1 MSFAEE
7 IGKRAEAFIAAE
19 IAPHQAKWEAES
31 GISKEIWLKAGELG
45 LISPD
50 VPKAHGGAG
59 GDFRAFSAILEARAR
74 QDDRSWGVSNQAIV
88 INYILHHGTDV
99 QREKY
104 LARLLSGRLIGAI
117 AMTEP
122 SAGSDLKA
130 IQARVRRVDGGYVLS
145 GRKSF
150 ISNVRDAGLIIVAAK
165 TDGNAGVRGI
175 SLMLVDVP
183 AKGFEIVR
191 HLPKVGQ
198 RGLDTSEIDFADVA
212 LGEDALL
219 GGVEGFG
226 FAQLMEELPYER
238 MIVAVTAIATMER
251 ALAIASDYAKT
262 RSAFGKKLIELQH
275 IRFKLAEM
283 KAQCTVGRAFVE
295 TCIERLIKGE
305 LDAATASTAKLWLT
319 EAEFGIVD
327 ECVQIF
333 GGNGYISDYP
343 IAQIFI
349 DARVDRIY
357 GGTSEIMKEIIAR
370 TV

>member
-1 MSFAEE
+1 MTFADE
-7 IGKRAEAFIAAE
+7 IGRVAEAFIARE
-19 IAPHQAKWEAES
+19 IAPHQARWAAES
-31 GISKEIWLKAGELG
+31 GIAPEIWRKAGELG
-45 LISPD
+45 IISPD
-50 VPKAHGGAG
+50 APKAHGGAG
-59 GDFRAFSAILEARAR
+59 GDFRAFAAVLEARAR

-88 INYILHHGTDV
+88 VNYILHHGTDA
-99 QREKY
+99 QRQKY
-104 LARLLSGRLIGAI
+104 LPDLLAGRLIGAI

-122 SAGSDLKA
+122 HAGSDLKA
-130 IQARVRRVDGGYVLS
+130 ISARARRTDSGYVLN

-150 ISNVRDAGLIIVAAK
+150 ISNVRDAGLIIVAVK
-165 TDGNAGVRGI
+165 TDDNAGVRGI

-183 AKGFEIVR
+183 ARGFEIVR

-198 RGLDTSEIDFADVA
+198 RGLDTSEIDFADVV
-212 LGEDALL
+212 LGAEALL
-219 GGVEGFG
+219 GGVEGRG
-226 FAQLMEELPYER
+226 FAQLMDELPYER

-251 ALAIASDYAKT
+251 ALAVASDYAKT
-262 RSAFGKKLIELQH
+262 RSAFGRKLIELQH

-283 KAQCTVGRAFVE
+283 KAQCLVGRTFVE
-295 TCIERLIKGE
+295 SCIDRLISGE

-327 ECVQIF
+327 ECVQIL
-333 GGNGYISDYP
+333 GGNGYLADYP
-343 IAQIFI
+343 AAQIFI

>member
-1 MSFAEE
+1 MTFAGE
-7 IGKRAEAFIAAE
+7 IGQVAEAFITRE
-19 IAPHQAKWEAES
+19 IAPFQEKWAQRS
-31 GISKEIWLKAGELG
+31 GIDPEIWLKAGELG

-50 VPKAHGGAG
+50 VPKEHGGAG
-59 GDFRAFSAILEARAR
+59 GDFRAFAAILEARAR
-74 QDDRSWGVSNQAIV
+74 QDDRSWGISNQAIV
-88 INYILHHGTDV
+88 INYILHHGTDG
-99 QREKY
+99 QRAKY
-104 LARLLSGRLIGAI
+104 LPSLLAGRLIGAI

-122 SAGSDLKA
+122 HTGSDLKA
-130 IQARVRRVDGGYVLS
+130 ITARARRADDGYVIS

-150 ISNVRDAGLIIVAAK
+150 ISNVRDAGLIIVAVK
-165 TDGNAGVRGI
+165 TDDNAGVRGI

-183 AKGFEIVR
+183 AKGFEVVR

-198 RGLDTSEIDFADVA
+198 KGLDTSEIDFADVQ
-212 LGEDALL
+212 LGADALL
-219 GGVEGFG
+219 GGVEGRG
-226 FAQLMEELPYER
+226 FAQLMDELPYER
-238 MIVAVTAIATMER
+238 MIVAVTAVATMER

-262 RSAFGKKLIELQH
+262 RSAFDKKLIELQH

-283 KAQCTVGRAFVE
+283 KAQCTVGRTFVE
-295 TCIERLIKGE
+295 ACIDRLIRGE

-327 ECVQIF
+327 QCVQIL
-333 GGNGYISDYP
+333 GGNGYLSDYTA
-343 IAQIFI
+343 AQLFI

>member
-1 MSFAEE
+1 MEFAQQ
-7 IGKRAEAFIAAE
+7 IGQRAETFIAQE
-19 IAPHQAKWEAES
+19 IAPHQARWAQES
-31 GISKEIWLKAGELG
+31 GISPDIWVKAGDLG

-50 VPKAHGGAG
+50 VPKEHGGAG
-59 GDFRAFSAILEARAR
+59 GDFRAFAAVLEARAR

-88 INYILHHGTDV
+88 INYILHHGTDQ
-99 QREKY
+99 QRSKY
-104 LARLLSGRLIGAI
+104 LADLLSGRLIGAI

-130 IQARVRRVDGGYVLS
+130 IRARVRREDGGYILS

-150 ISNVRDAGLIIVAAK
+150 ISNVRDAGLIIVAVK
-165 TDGNAGVRGI
+165 TDDNSGVRGI

-183 AKGFEIVR
+183 TAGYQIVR

-198 RGLDTSEIDFADVA
+198 RGLDTSEIDFAEVR

-219 GGVEGFG
+219 GGVEGRG
-226 FAQLMEELPYER
+226 FAQLMDELPYER

-251 ALAIASDYAKT
+251 ALAVASDYART
-262 RSAFGKKLIELQH
+262 RAAFGKKLIELQH

-283 KAQCTVGRAFVE
+283 KTQCIVGRAFVE
-295 TCIERLIKGE
+295 SCIDKLIRGE
-305 LDAATASTAKLWLT
+305 LDAATASTAKLWLS
-319 EAEFGIVD
+319 EAEFGVVD
-327 ECVQIF
+327 DAVQIF
-333 GGNGYISDYP
+333 GGNGYLADYP
-343 IAQIFI
+343 VAQIFI

-370 TV
+370 TL